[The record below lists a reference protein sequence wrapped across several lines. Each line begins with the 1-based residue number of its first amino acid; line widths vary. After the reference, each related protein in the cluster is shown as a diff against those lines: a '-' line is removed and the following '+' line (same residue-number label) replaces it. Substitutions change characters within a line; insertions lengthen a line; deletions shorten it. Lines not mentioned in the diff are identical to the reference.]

1 MVVHTRSVH
10 IAAPADRV
18 YLTLVDPLRLLRYF
32 PPVTE
37 VGAVAEDSWEVT
49 VGEGATAVRAA
60 LALDRDGPATRI
72 GWAVRDSPYRG
83 TVVVSG
89 GPGEVDSIVTATVR
103 DAEDPPD
110 LDAELAQTHD
120 PGDFG
125 GSHGREALPVDALT
139 ADPAARPAVGDVLER
154 ALDHLR
160 AYVESDPDR
169 H

>member
-10 IAAPADRV
+10 IAAPGDRV

-37 VGAVAEDSWEVT
+37 VRAVAEGTWEIT
-49 VGEGATAVRAA
+49 VGAGATAVRAA
-60 LALDRDGPATRI
+60 LALDTDGPATRV
-72 GWAVRDSPYRG
+72 GWTVRDSPFRG
-83 TVVVSG
+83 TIVVRG
-89 GPGEVDSIVTATVR
+89 GPGEVDSIVTATVT
-103 DAEDPPD
+103 DADDPPD
-110 LDAELAQTHD
+110 LDSELAQTHD

-139 ADPAARPAVGDVLER
+139 AAPDTRPATGDVLER

-160 AYVESDPDR
+160 AYVESDADR